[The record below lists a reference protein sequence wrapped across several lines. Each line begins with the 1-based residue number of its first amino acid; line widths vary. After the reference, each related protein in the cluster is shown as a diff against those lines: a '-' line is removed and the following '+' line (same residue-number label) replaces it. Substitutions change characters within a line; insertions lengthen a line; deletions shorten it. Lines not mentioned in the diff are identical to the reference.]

1 MDVSFLPQLDYLSS
15 YYNESFA
22 SYKRHTNEYEKMLEW
37 ISDRFDAEIT
47 SKLLKKENED
57 GNVTLS
63 VLGIGSGDGKLD
75 VEMLIRLK
83 KKFGTIECT
92 VVEPSAERI
101 TSYKKLVQER
111 KDALD
116 GVTFDWRQITL
127 QEFCKISFDRSNK
140 FQFVCA
146 MHSLYYIP
154 KQELDYYIKTLF
166 EWTEGI
172 ILMMHGTGRRDA
184 LAVFKE
190 SS

>member
-92 VVEPSAERI
+92 VWWNHQLNESQAIKNLCRNERTPSTVSHSTGDKSHFRNSARSVSIVQISSSLSALCTAYIIYQNKNWI
-101 TSYKKLVQER
+101 T
-111 KDALD
+111 
-116 GVTFDWRQITL
+116 T
-127 QEFCKISFDRSNK
+127 
-140 FQFVCA
+140 
-146 MHSLYYIP
+146 
-154 KQELDYYIKTLF
+154 
-166 EWTEGI
+166 
-172 ILMMHGTGRRDA
+172 
-184 LAVFKE
+184 
-190 SS
+190 